1 MNVDVAVVQI
11 GGIHDLINLKSL
23 ICENDRPINSTVLES
38 LQNVWSVVLSIAI
51 GIYFT
56 SFMMM
61 LVMLVVLM

>member
-1 MNVDVAVVQI
+1 MDVAVVKI
-11 GGIHDLINLKSL
+11 GGIHDLINLESL

-56 SFMMM
+56 SFMM
-61 LVMLVVLM
+61 VLM